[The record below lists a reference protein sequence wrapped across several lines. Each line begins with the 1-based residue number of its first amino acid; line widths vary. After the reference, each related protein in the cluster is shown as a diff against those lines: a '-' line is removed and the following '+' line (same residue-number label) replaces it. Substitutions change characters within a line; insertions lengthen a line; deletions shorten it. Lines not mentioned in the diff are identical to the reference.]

1 MIKRLFG
8 ICLLLGCAGLLLYY
22 ADNKTLPELP
32 NVNISKL
39 KKELQRLP
47 TDRLKKMWKAGK
59 EVENWQ
65 LILKKT
71 DSTFLS
77 EFMKSQRGLRQMT
90 HLPIGGVVDP
100 DSHSHY
106 YYQANRGE
114 EFGHFHLYYDLPS
127 KKQGSVH
134 LVAVSTDAKGRP
146 MRLFLPTTKH
156 TNNRYCSYKEISK
169 YLDRFRV
176 DHAYPS
182 WVCNQYLS
190 ALVQLFYPQI
200 LMMVEER
207 DRLFK
212 DALDT
217 NILSEVPISIPAQI
231 KAIEEILKERD
242 MYQN

>member
-1 MIKRLFG
+1 MIKRLLG

-22 ADNKTLPELP
+22 ADNKTLPEMP
-32 NVNISKL
+32 DVNISKL
-39 KKELQRLP
+39 KKELQKLP
-47 TDRLKKMWKAGK
+47 ADRLRKMWKAGK
-59 EVENWQ
+59 ELENWQ

-71 DSTFLS
+71 DATFLS

-90 HLPIGGVVDP
+90 HLPLGNVVDR

-106 YYQANRGE
+106 YYQASRGE
-114 EFGHFHLYYDLPS
+114 EFGHFHLYYDVPS
-127 KKQGSVH
+127 KTEGSVH

-146 MRLFLPTTKH
+146 MRLFLPSTKN
-156 TNNRYCSYKEISK
+156 TGQRYCSYTEISK
-169 YLDRFRV
+169 YLDKFRV

-231 KAIEEILKERD
+231 KAIEELLAERR
-242 MYQN
+242 